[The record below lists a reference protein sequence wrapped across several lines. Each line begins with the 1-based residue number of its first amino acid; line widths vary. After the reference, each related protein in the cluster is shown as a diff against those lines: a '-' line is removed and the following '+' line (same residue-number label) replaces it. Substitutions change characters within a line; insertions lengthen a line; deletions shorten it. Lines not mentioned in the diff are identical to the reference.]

1 MFYPARRFLWLI
13 AIVFVPACAA
23 PAFLPDGLV
32 WIAALGLALAAIAAA
47 DLLVSRHALSELRV
61 TSLAEVRG
69 NIGEPIKVPVQVTR
83 KPGQPWPAKSLRLG
97 ILFPAAV
104 DVLRDDLAMAVIPDA
119 RAMQVEFQFR
129 GGERGEFKAGPAYLG
144 RTSTLGLWQL
154 RCTEPLE
161 IALSV
166 QFSIPAIA
174 REAARILATH
184 TQGSERLVA
193 RSGRGREF
201 EHLREYVPN
210 DDVGDVDW
218 KATARRRFP
227 VVRQYRIERTQ
238 DIYVCIDASRL
249 SGRSVISRQD
259 ERVSVLD
266 EYVKSAILLQCAIRQ
281 AGDRFGLLTF
291 SNRVHHFFKATSAST
306 YERTFRLALHPLKT
320 QFVAPA
326 YEEAASLLRSQA
338 KFRAL
343 IIFFTSVSEPQLAE
357 SFSTAT
363 KLLARQ
369 HLVVVACPADR
380 QVRPLFTNET
390 VDAFDD
396 LYGELAGHL
405 MWKKLAEMRAQLSA
419 FGIRMNV
426 VTPGRLGLTAAADY
440 LDIKERQ
447 LL

>member
-1 MFYPARRFLWLI
+1 MFYPTRRFLWLI
-13 AIVFVPACAA
+13 AIVFLPACAA
-23 PAFLPDGLV
+23 PAFLANGLLF
-32 WIAALGLALAAIAAA
+32 IAAVAAAVATVTAAELLMSRRTLALI
-47 DLLVSRHALSELRV
+47 RV
-61 TSLAEVRG
+61 TTPGEVRG
-69 NIGEPIKVPVQVTR
+69 NIGEPIPVPLQVTR
-83 KPGQPWPAKSLRLG
+83 LHDRRWPARTLRLG
-97 ILFPAAV
+97 LTFPESV
-104 DVLRDDLAMAVIPDA
+104 DVLRDELETAVIPEA
-119 RAMQVEFQFR
+119 RSMQVEFEFR

-144 RTSTLGLWQL
+144 RTSALGLWQI
-154 RCTEPLE
+154 RRTEALE
-161 IALSV
+161 IPLSV
-166 QFSIPAIA
+166 QFSIPVIA
-174 REAARILATH
+174 RQAARIMATH

-201 EHLREYVPN
+201 EHLREYVPH

-238 DIYVCIDASRL
+238 DVYVCIDASRL
-249 SGRSVISRQD
+249 SGCSVISREG

-306 YERTFRLALHPLKT
+306 YERTFRLALHPLET
-320 QFVAPA
+320 LYVAPA
-326 YEEAASLLRSQA
+326 YEEAVSVLRTQA
-338 KFRAL
+338 NRRAL
-343 IIFFTSVSEPQLAE
+343 MIFFTSVSEPQLAE
-357 SFSTAT
+357 SFSIAAR
-363 KLLARQ
+363 LLARQ

-380 QVRPLFTNET
+380 QVRPIFTNES
-390 VDAFDD
+390 VESFDE

-405 MWKKLAEMRAQLSA
+405 MWKKLAELRAQLSA

-426 VTPGRLGLTAAADY
+426 VAPGRLGLTAAADY

>member
-1 MFYPARRFLWLI
+1 MFYPTRRFLWLI

-23 PAFLPDGLV
+23 PAFVPNGLL
-32 WIAALGLALAAIAAA
+32 WIATLGLTIASVAAA
-47 DLLVSRHALSELRV
+47 DLLLSRRALSLLRV
-61 TSLAEVRG
+61 TGPAEARG
-69 NIGEPIKVPVQVTR
+69 NIGQPIQVPLQVTR
-83 KPGQPWPAKSLRLG
+83 KPDRRWSTKTLRLG
-97 ILFPAAV
+97 LLFPAAV
-104 DVLRDDLAMAVIPDA
+104 DVLRDDLEIAVIPDA
-119 RAMQVEFQFR
+119 RSMQVEFEFR
-129 GGERGEFKAGPAYLG
+129 GGERGEFIAGPAYLG
-144 RTSTLGLWQL
+144 RTSALGLWQL
-154 RCTEPLE
+154 RRTEPLQVP
-161 IALSV
+161 LSV

-174 REAARILATH
+174 REAARIVATH

-238 DIYVCIDASRL
+238 DIYVCLDASRL
-249 SGRSVISRQD
+249 SGRGVISREG

-266 EYVKSAILLQCAIRQ
+266 EYVKSTILLQCAIRQ

-320 QFVAPA
+320 QYVAPA
-326 YEEAASLLRSQA
+326 YEEAASLLRSQV
-338 KFRAL
+338 KRRAL
-343 IIFFTSVSEPQLAE
+343 VIFFTSVSEPQLAE
-357 SFSTAT
+357 SFSTAA

-369 HLVVVACPADR
+369 HLVVVASPADR
-380 QVRPLFTNET
+380 QVRPLFTNEA
-390 VDAFDD
+390 VDTFDD

-405 MWKKLAEMRAQLSA
+405 MWKKLAELRARLSA

-426 VTPGRLGLTAAADY
+426 VAPGRLGLAAAADY